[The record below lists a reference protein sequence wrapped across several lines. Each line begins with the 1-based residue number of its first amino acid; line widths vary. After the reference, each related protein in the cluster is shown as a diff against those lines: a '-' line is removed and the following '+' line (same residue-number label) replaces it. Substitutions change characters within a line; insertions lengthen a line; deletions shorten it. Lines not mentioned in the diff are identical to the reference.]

1 VMEMELFE
9 AAVTF
14 PYFIW
19 EEYLEI
25 FDKYGSSSV
34 DKTEKEVLCVC
45 VCVCVFG
52 QRREN
57 PFECEWDSNLL
68 WLV

>member
-1 VMEMELFE
+1 MEMELFE

-25 FDKYGSSSV
+25 FDKIW
-34 DKTEKEVLCVC
+34 K
-45 VCVCVFG
+45 
-52 QRREN
+52 
-57 PFECEWDSNLL
+57 
-68 WLV
+68 